1 MKKIIYGFIALV
13 ALMAFQSC
21 QKDDDKVFEKS
32 AAQRI
37 QEAVDADKALLES
50 ASNGWEMRYY
60 TGEGYNRGGYTMF
73 MKFVNGKAYV
83 SSDIAP
89 SSMVTESSY
98 DVLRGEGPVLTFNTH
113 NTIMHFLAQPYQDDV
128 TGEQGDYEF
137 VIMRTTQDSIFVKGR
152 KWGNKMVLTRVD
164 AGKEWKSSID
174 KMQNVFHSMEY
185 FYMENSE
192 NLEGVYFDPASRR
205 AYIGVLGNSS
215 ISTAYTTTENGVE
228 FKDSVEIAG
237 KKVKTLSWNAQNQTL
252 CLKDGSVLC
261 SSYELPGYKRIDTY
275 YGNWEVSYITKKA
288 TNEGEADEMGT
299 FPISFSANTTLI
311 NQKSESSLTATVY
324 YVSKNG
330 SKIGFDLS
338 ASFSPL
344 TGEMYIPYQVIE
356 DPTGNY
362 PFLLACTLN
371 WNTGYFSATGFNL
384 SYDSENDKYVITGEN
399 PDANTLVILPVDNS
413 GNLVRNSEGQIQV
426 YFMYDYLQSLKK
438 VED

>member
-1 MKKIIYGFIALV
+1 MKKIIYGFIALAV
-13 ALMAFQSC
+13 LMAFQSC
-21 QKDDDKVFEKS
+21 QKDDDEIFEKS

-60 TGEGYNRGGYTMF
+60 TGEDYNRGGYTMF

-192 NLEGVYFDPASRR
+192 NPEGVYFDPASRR

-215 ISTAYTTTENGVE
+215 ISTAYTTTEDGVE

-237 KKVKTLSWNAQNQTL
+237 KKVKMLSWNAQNQTL

-299 FPISFSANTTLI
+299 FPISFSANT
-311 NQKSESSLTATVY
+311 K
-324 YVSKNG
+324 
-330 SKIGFDLS
+330 KISPFPLRRIFLPVRSNRGYPN
-338 ASFSPL
+338 SFSRCCMVWL
-344 TGEMYIPYQVIE
+344 KEDWEINKSCADCEMFCFCVTKTFFQKPYWTFCGGI
-356 DPTGNY
+356 
-362 PFLLACTLN
+362 
-371 WNTGYFSATGFNL
+371 
-384 SYDSENDKYVITGEN
+384 
-399 PDANTLVILPVDNS
+399 
-413 GNLVRNSEGQIQV
+413 
-426 YFMYDYLQSLKK
+426 LQSGIFRDFVSRENEGNKK
-438 VED
+438 GGGK